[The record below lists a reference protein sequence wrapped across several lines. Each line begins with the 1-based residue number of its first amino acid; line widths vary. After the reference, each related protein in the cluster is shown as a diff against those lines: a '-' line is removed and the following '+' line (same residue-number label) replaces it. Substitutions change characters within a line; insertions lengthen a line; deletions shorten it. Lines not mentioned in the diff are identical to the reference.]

1 MIPLQSLELIKAA
14 SASSN
19 SSAQHL
25 DPTNSK
31 SGGAR
36 YENHVSSCRVGCL
49 YRCSKTIC
57 LSICTIYFFLKRHC
71 SGLDEAAAAA
81 ASVSQRQMLITISKV
96 RKAIICS
103 LRAAV
108 HRLSQAEQQQDFSTA
123 LCCSPSDFFFFI

>member
-71 SGLDEAAAAA
+71 SGLDEAAAA
-81 ASVSQRQMLITISKV
+81 SVSQRQMLITISKV

-123 LCCSPSDFFFFI
+123 LCCSPSDFFVFFI